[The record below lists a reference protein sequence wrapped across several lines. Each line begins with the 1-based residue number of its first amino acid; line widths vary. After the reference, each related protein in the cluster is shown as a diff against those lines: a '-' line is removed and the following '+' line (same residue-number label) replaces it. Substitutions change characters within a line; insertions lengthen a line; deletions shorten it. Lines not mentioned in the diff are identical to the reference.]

1 MSSAASKVSYHSF
14 LALTGSCARPK
25 SSRWLQ
31 LPLFQRVFAGCH
43 RSLLEDAPSR
53 CYLCNLCIGAWTL
66 TPCWCPYSFLPKEH
80 RPHVRSETF
89 GTSGL
94 PLQCSFYKA
103 RYFGAAVIPL
113 YSGSHT
119 CYAPRLLLP
128 QCFSAL
134 SSHGVYI
141 RAPHGSLP
149 PRAPDMLTVRFGQLT
164 VRGLTP
170 LKIRSLAGCSQSL
183 QPFGLRPICSL
194 SYA

>member
-1 MSSAASKVSYHSF
+1 MPTTHREPLCLSVGVTNIEERVLHVLNQHYLIF
-14 LALTGSCARPK
+14 IALTGSCARPK

-113 YSGSHT
+113 
-119 CYAPRLLLP
+119 
-128 QCFSAL
+128 
-134 SSHGVYI
+134 
-141 RAPHGSLP
+141 
-149 PRAPDMLTVRFGQLT
+149 
-164 VRGLTP
+164 
-170 LKIRSLAGCSQSL
+170 
-183 QPFGLRPICSL
+183 
-194 SYA
+194 